1 MRIPLTAVLGLAA
14 LATCSAAA
22 QPVPASVRAA
32 AEATVTATPDRA
44 RIHIGV
50 VTQAPTAQA
59 AAAENAKRLDGV
71 LAALRQAMGPDGAIR
86 TIGYSVNP
94 NMRYPREGGSPT
106 ITGYTATNT
115 VEVTVDDLKNV
126 PRVIDTATQFGANTV
141 QSLRFMLR
149 DERPVR
155 AQALREAAL
164 LARSNA
170 EAMASALGLRV
181 LGVLRVEEG
190 EPDRV
195 RPPLMREMATLQEAP
210 GVPTP
215 VEPGTLEMRAT
226 VTVTLAVQ

>member
-1 MRIPLTAVLGLAA
+1 MKIPLAAMLGLAA
-14 LATCSAAA
+14 LGTASAAA
-22 QPVPASVRAA
+22 QQAPSSVRAS
-32 AEATVTATPDRA
+32 AEATVTAIPDRA

-59 AAAENAKRLDGV
+59 AAAENAKRLDAV
-71 LAALRQAMGPDGAIR
+71 LAALRKALGTAGSVR

-94 NMRYPREGGSPT
+94 NMRYPREGGPPT

-126 PRVIDTATQFGANTV
+126 PTVIDTATQIGANTV

-170 EAMASALGLRV
+170 EAMAAALGLRV
-181 LGVLRVEEG
+181 VGVLRVEEG
-190 EPDRV
+190 DPERV
-195 RPPLMREMATLQEAP
+195 RPPLMREMATLAEAP

-215 VEPGTLEMRAT
+215 IEPGTLEMRAT